1 MPFNFGFEDEKS
13 TLILTRQSE
22 DGDLVQM
29 TSLLMT
35 SQEMLLLQ
43 ESELIITDLERF
55 SASKRASMSPVALSP
70 VATSPVATSPSMLQ
84 VSIVRPVARQTTS
97 TITVEI

>member
-55 SASKRASMSPVALSP
+55 SASKRASMSPVA
-70 VATSPVATSPSMLQ
+70 TSPSMLQ
-84 VSIVRPVARQTTS
+84 VSIVRPVARKTIS

>member
-55 SASKRASMSPVALSP
+55 SASKRASMSPVAM
-70 VATSPVATSPSMLQ
+70 SPVATSPSMLQ
-84 VSIVRPVARQTTS
+84 VSIVRPVARKTIS